1 MATFFRKSKFA
12 AAMTWWKKPTRVA
25 LDNGGDD
32 DDDAFGLVLV
42 LENRKN
48 RSVVVTGNAHVLFA
62 PKNGLVKLAGEN
74 DLGRWERGV
83 AAVIVFSSD
92 ENFLVGWQLFAK
104 LGVV

>member
-1 MATFFRKSKFA
+1 MA
-12 AAMTWWKKPTRVA
+12 
-25 LDNGGDD
+25 LDD

-62 PKNGLVKLAGEN
+62 PKNGLVKVSAGEN
-74 DLGRWERGV
+74 DLGGYGKREEHS
-83 AAVIVFSSD
+83 AVEFVFSSD

-104 LGVV
+104 LGAV